1 MKCFPLENNQPAIWV
16 ASYVTTCF
24 FTHIG
29 PAMRLLHE
37 IVVPRIAA
45 DWSIVADYLEYE
57 VEYKRIIKERCHHDP
72 VKCCVELLEDWL
84 SSDRGVSPK
93 SWSRLIEALKG
104 IKNLKAT
111 IEKIVQELVEAG
123 VDITK

>member
-1 MKCFPLENNQPAIWV
+1 
-16 ASYVTTCF
+16 
-24 FTHIG
+24 
-29 PAMRLLHE
+29 MRLLHE

-57 VEYKRIIKERCHHDP
+57 VVYKQVIKERCHNDP
-72 VKCCVELLEDWL
+72 ERCCVELLEDWL

-104 IKNLKAT
+104 IKSLTAT
-111 IEKIVQELVEAG
+111 TEKIIQDLANAG
-123 VDITK
+123 VVIIE

>member
-1 MKCFPLENNQPAIWV
+1 
-16 ASYVTTCF
+16 
-24 FTHIG
+24 
-29 PAMRLLHE
+29 MRLIHE

-57 VEYKRIIKERCHHDP
+57 IEYKQVIKEKCHNDP
-72 VKCCVELLEDWL
+72 MKCCVELLEDWL

-104 IKNLKAT
+104 IKSLTAAT
-111 IEKIVQELVEAG
+111 EMIIQDIAKTG
-123 VDITK
+123 VVIME